1 MLRIIQ
7 NRPDAVIPTVG
18 NIEDSGLDL
27 TLIEKVADLSKNVAL
42 YTTGLIMRPP
52 KGYYLML
59 APRSSISKTE
69 FSLDNSIGIIDW
81 GYSGELMAAVRK
93 HGEEELV
100 LPSKLVQVILMKKND
115 ISIEIVSSF
124 EETVRGSGGFGST
137 DNKERA

>member
-7 NRPDAVIPTVG
+7 NRPDAIIPTVS
-18 NIEDSGLDL
+18 NTEDSGLDV
-27 TLIEKVADLSKNVAL
+27 TLIEKVVDLSRNVAI

-59 APRSSISKTE
+59 APRSSISKTD
-69 FSLDNSIGIIDW
+69 FSLANSIGIIDW
-81 GYSGELMAAVRK
+81 GYSGELMAAIRK
-93 HGEEELV
+93 HGEEELI
-100 LPSKLVQVILMKKND
+100 LPNKLVQVILMQKND

-137 DNKERA
+137 DNKERV

>member
-7 NRPDAVIPTVG
+7 NRPDAVIPTVS
-18 NIEDSGLDL
+18 NTEDSGLDV
-27 TLIEKVADLSKNVAL
+27 TLIEKVVDLSRNVAI

-59 APRSSISKTE
+59 APRSSISKTD
-69 FSLDNSIGIIDW
+69 FSLANSIGIIDW
-81 GYSGELMAAVRK
+81 GYSGELMAAIRK
-93 HGEEELV
+93 HGEEELI
-100 LPSKLVQVILMKKND
+100 LPNKLVQVILMQKND

-137 DNKERA
+137 DNKERV

>member
-7 NRPDAVIPTVG
+7 NRPDAIIPTVG

-27 TLIEKVADLSKNVAL
+27 TLIEKVADLSKNVAI

-59 APRSSISKTE
+59 APRSSISKTD
-69 FSLDNSIGIIDW
+69 FSLANSIGIIDW
-81 GYSGELMAAVRK
+81 GYSGELMAAIRK
-93 HGEEELV
+93 HGEEELI
-100 LPSKLVQVILMKKND
+100 LPNKLVQVILMQKND

-137 DNKERA
+137 DNKERV

>member
-69 FSLDNSIGIIDW
+69 FSLANSIGIIDW